1 MALTSMRDLLAAGV
15 HFGHRTPRW
24 NPKMRPYIF
33 GARNGVHIINLQH
46 TVRALERAGAYLR
59 SIAARGGDIIMVG
72 TKSQAREVVREE
84 AERSGAHY
92 IEHRWLGGTLTNFET
107 LRTRVQRLREL
118 QALKQAGEF
127 DKLSKKDA
135 HRNDVEIA
143 RLDKKM
149 GGIRNLNRLPAALF
163 IIDPKRER
171 IAVAEARRLN
181 LPIVAL
187 TDTNCDPDLVDYVVP
202 GNDDAIRSIRAVTTA
217 VADAILAGREE
228 FEKRE
233 IERASRI
240 ARDAE
245 AAMAAAAEVAS
256 QGPDQSDIEA
266 EMLEAAQQTGAP
278 EGSDAPAGAEAE
290 LRPAATRP
298 APAAAAVRAPAVRK
312 ARRKP
317 GTPSAPSPAPKAEPS
332 ESARKPA
339 AARTAAKS
347 KTAAK
352 RAAKPKPAK
361 APAADGVSEDK
372 ADG

>member
-33 GARNGVHIINLQH
+33 GARSGVHIINLQH
-46 TVRALERAGAYLR
+46 TVRALDRAGAFLR
-59 SIAARGGDIIMVG
+59 SIAARGGDIILVG
-72 TKSQAREVVREE
+72 TKSQAREVIREE

-92 IEHRWLGGTLTNFET
+92 VEHRWLGGTLTNFDT

-118 QALKQAGEF
+118 QALKLAGEF

-149 GGIRNLNRLPAALF
+149 GGIRNLNQLPAAVF
-163 IIDPKRER
+163 IVDPKRER
-171 IAVAEARRLN
+171 IAIAEARRLN

-217 VADAILAGREE
+217 IADAILAGREE

-233 IERASRI
+233 VERASRI

-245 AAMAAAAEVAS
+245 AAMAAAADVAS
-256 QGPDQSDIEA
+256 QGAEQSDIEA
-266 EMLEAAQQTGAP
+266 AMLEAAQQTGAVA
-278 EGSDAPAGAEAE
+278 GSDAPAAADLEP
-290 LRPAATRP
+290 RPAAARP

-317 GTPSAPSPAPKAEPS
+317 GTGSAPKAAAKPAPAEG
-332 ESARKPA
+332 ARKPA
-339 AARTAAKS
+339 AARTAAKA
-347 KTAAK
+347 KPAAK
-352 RAAKPKPAK
+352 RAAGTGPAQPQ
-361 APAADGVSEDK
+361 AGERVSEDK